1 MLSFVARRFLASFV
15 VVGIVAVISFFV
27 MHIAGGDPIVAAV
40 GEETPIERI
49 KELQAAFGFDDP
61 LIVQFG
67 TWVGN
72 LFRGDL
78 GTSVLS
84 KHSITSL
91 MKPRLE
97 PTLSIAFISG
107 ALTLLIGIPLGLLA
121 AWNARGILDRAIL
134 VFAAL
139 GFSIPTFWMAILLV
153 WLLAV
158 KFSVFPAIGYTPIS
172 EGIGPWLRSITLPC
186 LIIAV
191 HSAPVYAR
199 VTRSTMLEVL
209 GEDYVRTAR
218 AKGLSERV
226 VFTRHAF
233 KNASLPIITMVGLMF
248 VGLITGTIIIEIVF
262 AIPGMGRLLVTAVV
276 DRDYPIVQSMLM
288 ITAVL
293 FVYVNLLVD
302 IIYAYVDP
310 RIRY

>member
-15 VVGIVAVISFFV
+15 VVGIVAAISFFV

-91 MKPRLE
+91 MIPRLE

-139 GFSIPTFWMAILLV
+139 GFSIPAFWMAILLV

-158 KFSVFPAIGYTPIS
+158 KFSVFPAIGYIPIS

-191 HSAPVYAR
+191 HIAPIYAR

-248 VGLITGTIIIEIVF
+248 VGLITGTTIIEIVF

-288 ITAVL
+288 ITGVL